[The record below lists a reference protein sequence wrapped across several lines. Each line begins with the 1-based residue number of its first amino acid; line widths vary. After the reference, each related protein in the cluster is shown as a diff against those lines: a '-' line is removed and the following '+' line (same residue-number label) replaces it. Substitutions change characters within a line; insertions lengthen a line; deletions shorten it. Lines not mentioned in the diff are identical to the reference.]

1 MDIKCRNVNP
11 FSQGSYAGYDICSIL
26 KNQQM
31 DHGESIC
38 SSHVNSNILL
48 VIGVGN
54 IGGAAGKQCTRLCM
68 EVIVIGRH
76 GNPVSGFSQVL
87 TTDYFE
93 QVLPQTDFVLM
104 ATPLTLETKNML
116 GRRKQSLMK
125 SGAGVMN
132 VGRA

>member
-1 MDIKCRNVNP
+1 M
-11 FSQGSYAGYDICSIL
+11 
-26 KNQQM
+26 
-31 DHGESIC
+31 
-38 SSHVNSNILL
+38 
-48 VIGVGN
+48 VIGVGK
-54 IGGAAGKQCTRLCM
+54 IDGIAGEKSARLCM
-68 EVIVIGRH
+68 EVIVISRH

-93 QVLPQTDFVLM
+93 KLLPQADFVLM
-104 ATPLTLETKNML
+104 ATPLTLETKNIL